1 MSKLSKTEA
10 HDLSAKQAAEL
21 KALQAMPDSEID
33 YDDIPQTTLDAWQS
47 AVVGGFYKPVKQQ
60 LTLRIDA
67 DVVAWFKGQ
76 GKGYQTRIN
85 ELLRHAMLK
94 DIKH

>member
-1 MSKLSKTEA
+1 MSKVSKAETA
-10 HDLSAKQAAEL
+10 NLSAKQLAEL

-33 YDDIPQTTLDAWQS
+33 YSDIPQATHDDWQG
-47 AVVGGFYKPVKQQ
+47 AEVGRFYKPIKQQ

-67 DVVAWFKGQ
+67 DVVAWFKAQ

-85 ELLRHAMLK
+85 ELLRRAMMK
-94 DIKH
+94 EVKH

>member
-1 MSKLSKTEA
+1 MSKVSKA
-10 HDLSAKQAAEL
+10 ASANLSAKQLAEL

-33 YDDIPQTTLDAWQS
+33 YSDIAQTSLEDWQGADA
-47 AVVGGFYKPVKQQ
+47 GRFYKPVKQQ

-67 DVVAWFKGQ
+67 DVVAWFKAQ

-85 ELLRHAMLK
+85 ELLRRAMMK
-94 DIKH
+94 EVKH